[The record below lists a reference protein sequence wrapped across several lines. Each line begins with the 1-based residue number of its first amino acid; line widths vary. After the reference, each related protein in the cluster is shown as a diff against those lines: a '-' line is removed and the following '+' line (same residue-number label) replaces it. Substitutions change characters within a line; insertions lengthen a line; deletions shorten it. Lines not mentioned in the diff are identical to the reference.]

1 MPLIC
6 QEKSEKTLKDVY
18 WKHIRSAKQR
28 IQEENPE
35 LGKKEVLKRARAE
48 S

>member
-6 QEKSEKTLKDVY
+6 QEKSGKTLKDVY
-18 WKHIRSAKQR
+18 WKHIRSAKER
-28 IQEENPE
+28 IQKENPE
-35 LGKKEVLKRARAE
+35 LGKKDALKRARAE